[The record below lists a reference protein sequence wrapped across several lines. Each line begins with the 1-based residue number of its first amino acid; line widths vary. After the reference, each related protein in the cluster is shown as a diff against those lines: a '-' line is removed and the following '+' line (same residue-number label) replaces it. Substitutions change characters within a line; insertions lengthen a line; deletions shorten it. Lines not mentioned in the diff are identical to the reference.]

1 MLFIGNMF
9 DWGAQA
15 VSQILETD
23 KNFGLDEALQR
34 IQQRPWLIDCLDQW
48 LDRLQVHYLQTL
60 HIVHFITILI
70 SRVLHTSV
78 SPFSQIIQELI

>member
-1 MLFIGNMF
+1 MF

-48 LDRLQVHYLQTL
+48 LDRLQVHLL
-60 HIVHFITILI
+60 
-70 SRVLHTSV
+70 
-78 SPFSQIIQELI
+78 